1 MPCEHRISD
10 ISCGKYPERIPEE
23 ACSNCVESKERA
35 LHEDIILFPWIAYG
49 GNLKELPT
57 ASILAFIAH
66 LEGIL
71 LERMEDQP

>member
-1 MPCEHRISD
+1 MT
-10 ISCGKYPERIPEE
+10 PEPLK
-23 ACSNCVESKERA
+23 NA

-57 ASILAFIAH
+57 ASILAFVAH